1 MPREFSKADHIDR
14 VWRDH
19 ESAIRDFLAHVSAYQ
34 QLTNDVAYVLKTRLA
49 DAHIETARVASSV
62 QSLDAFVEDLAKD
75 RYRPQDAP
83 SSRANVQIV
92 FVYRSDKAAISD
104 IIEDNFEVVS
114 RVDKLEQQDEDAFG
128 YNALHYVV
136 KLPEAAAGAH
146 YLDTRELEC
155 EVCVRTVL
163 QDAWATVDNLL
174 VYKHAAAIPKAL
186 RRKLNTF
193 AALFENADDQLDQI
207 RRERGQYKTDIAAER
222 MDNTRDSQVFLSN
235 ELNLDTFIAF
245 LGWRFPDQTITDL
258 DDSVFYADHVRTLLQ
273 ALTSSGYTTLKEL
286 NALLE
291 HTDKARQ
298 AMSEYLA
305 ADPID
310 IVAQSLALR
319 ERHFR
324 ESHLSSEEQEII
336 NRYANYVEQG

>member
-1 MPREFSKADHIDR
+1 MPREFSKADHVDR

-19 ESAIRDFLAHVSAYQ
+19 QDAIREFLAHTSAYQ
-34 QLTNDVAYVLKTRLA
+34 QLSHDVAYVLRTRLN
-49 DAHIETARVASSV
+49 DAAIETARVTSSM
-62 QSLDAFVEDLAKD
+62 QSLDVFVQNLAKD
-75 RYRPQDAP
+75 RYRPQEVS
-83 SSRANVQIV
+83 SSRATVNVV
-92 FVYRSDKAAISD
+92 FVYRSDKTAITD

-114 RVDKLEQQDEDAFG
+114 QVDKLEQQDEDAFG

-136 KLPEAAAGAH
+136 KLPKAAAGAH

-163 QDAWATVDNLL
+163 QDAWATVDNHL
-174 VYKHAAAIPKAL
+174 VYKHDAAIPKAL
-186 RRKLNTF
+186 KRKLNTF

-207 RRERGQYKTDIAAER
+207 RRERGQYKDDIATER
-222 MDNTRDSQVFLSN
+222 TENSNDSQAFLSN
-235 ELNLDTFIAF
+235 ELNLDTFVAF
-245 LGWRFPDQTITDL
+245 LGWRFPNQTITDIE
-258 DDSVFYADHVRTLLQ
+258 DSVFYADHVRTLLT
-273 ALTSSGYTTLKEL
+273 ALTNNGYTTLKEL
-286 NALLE
+286 HALLE
-291 HTDKARQ
+291 RTDKARQ

-324 ESHLSSEEQEII
+324 ENHLSSEEQEII
-336 NRYANYVEQG
+336 NRYANYVEQE

>member
-19 ESAIRDFLAHVSAYQ
+19 EDAIRDFLARVSAYQ
-34 QLTNDVAYVLKTRLA
+34 QLSYDIAYVLETRLA
-49 DAHIETARVASSV
+49 DADIETARVTNHV
-62 QSLDAFVEDLAKD
+62 QSLDAFVQNLAKD
-75 RYRPQDAP
+75 RYRPQDIP
-83 SSRANVQIV
+83 SSRAHVNVV
-92 FVYRSDKAAISD
+92 FLYRSDKSAIAD

-114 RVDKLEQQDEDAFG
+114 QVDKLEQQDDDAFG
-128 YNALHYVV
+128 YNALHYVL

-146 YLDTRELEC
+146 YLDTRDLEC

-163 QDAWATVDNLL
+163 QDAWATVDNHM
-174 VYKHAAAIPKAL
+174 VYKHEAAIPKAL

-207 RRERGQYKTDIAAER
+207 RRERAQYKDDVASERAENAS
-222 MDNTRDSQVFLSN
+222 DGQAFLSN
-235 ELNLDTFIAF
+235 ELNLDTFVAF
-245 LGWRFPDQTITDL
+245 LGWRFPDQTITDIE
-258 DDSVFYADHVRTLLQ
+258 DSVFYADHMRTLLQ
-273 ALTSSGYTTLKEL
+273 ALTTSGYTTLKEL
-286 NALLE
+286 HGLLE
-291 HTDKARQ
+291 QTDKARQ
-298 AMSEYLA
+298 AMSEHLA

-324 ESHLSSEEQEII
+324 ENHLSSEEQEII

>member
-19 ESAIRDFLAHVSAYQ
+19 QDAVREFLAHTSAYQ
-34 QLTNDVAYVLKTRLA
+34 QLSHDVAYVLQNRLN
-49 DAHIETARVASSV
+49 DAAIETARVTSSV
-62 QSLDAFVEDLAKD
+62 QSLDVFVQNLAKD
-75 RYRPQDAP
+75 RYRPQDVS
-83 SSRANVQIV
+83 SSRATVNVV
-92 FVYRSDKAAISD
+92 FVYRSDKAAITD

-114 RVDKLEQQDEDAFG
+114 QVDKLEQQDEDAFG

-163 QDAWATVDNLL
+163 QDAWATVDNHL
-174 VYKHAAAIPKAL
+174 VYKHDAAIPKAL
-186 RRKLNTF
+186 KRKLNTF

-207 RRERGQYKTDIAAER
+207 RRERGQYKDDIAAER
-222 MDNTRDSQVFLSN
+222 TENSNDSQAFLSN
-235 ELNLDTFIAF
+235 ELNLDTFVAF
-245 LGWRFPDQTITDL
+245 LGWRFPSQTITDIE
-258 DDSVFYADHVRTLLQ
+258 DSVFYADHMRTLLT
-273 ALTSSGYTTLKEL
+273 ALTNNGYTTLKEL
-286 NALLE
+286 DALLE
-291 HTDKARQ
+291 RTDKARQ
-298 AMSEYLA
+298 AMSEHLA

-324 ESHLSSEEQEII
+324 ENHLSSEEQEII
-336 NRYANYVEQG
+336 NRYANYVEQE

>member
-14 VWRDH
+14 VWRDQ
-19 ESAIRDFLAHVSAYQ
+19 EDAIRDFLAHTSAYQ
-34 QLTNDVAYVLKTRLA
+34 QLSYDVAYVLQTRFKDA
-49 DAHIETARVASSV
+49 DIETARVTNQV
-62 QSLDAFVEDLAKD
+62 QSLDAFVQNLAKD
-75 RYRPQDAP
+75 RYSPNATP
-83 SSRANVQIV
+83 SSRATVDVV
-92 FVYRSDKAAISD
+92 FLYRSDKAAIID
-104 IIEDNFEVVS
+104 IIEDNFEVIS
-114 RVDKLEQQDEDAFG
+114 RLDKLEQQDEDTFG

-136 KLPEAAAGAH
+136 RLTEAAAGAH

-163 QDAWATVDNLL
+163 QDAWATVDNHL

-207 RRERGQYKTDIAAER
+207 RRERKQYKADVANERAE
-222 MDNTRDSQVFLSN
+222 DSHDSQAFLSN

-245 LGWRFPDQTITDL
+245 LGWRFPDHPITDI
-258 DDSVFYADHVRTLLQ
+258 DDSVFYADHMRTLLQ
-273 ALTSSGYTTLKEL
+273 ALTTSGYTTLQEL

-298 AMSEYLA
+298 AMSEHLA

-324 ESHLSSEEQEII
+324 DNHLSSEEQEII
-336 NRYANYVEQG
+336 GRYANYVEQG

>member
-19 ESAIRDFLAHVSAYQ
+19 QDAVREFLAHTSAYQ
-34 QLTNDVAYVLKTRLA
+34 QLSHDVAYVLQNRLN
-49 DAHIETARVASSV
+49 DAAIETARVTSSV
-62 QSLDAFVEDLAKD
+62 QSLDVFVQNLAKD
-75 RYRPQDAP
+75 RYRPQDVS
-83 SSRANVQIV
+83 SSRATVNVV
-92 FVYRSDKAAISD
+92 FVYRSDKAAITD

-114 RVDKLEQQDEDAFG
+114 QVDKLEQQDEDAFG

-163 QDAWATVDNLL
+163 QDAWATVDNHL
-174 VYKHAAAIPKAL
+174 VYKHDAAIPKAL
-186 RRKLNTF
+186 KRKLNTF

-207 RRERGQYKTDIAAER
+207 RRERGQYKDDIAAER
-222 MDNTRDSQVFLSN
+222 TENSNDSQAFLSN
-235 ELNLDTFIAF
+235 ELNLDTFVAF
-245 LGWRFPDQTITDL
+245 LGWRFPSQTITDIE
-258 DDSVFYADHVRTLLQ
+258 DSVFYADHMRTLLT
-273 ALTSSGYTTLKEL
+273 ALTNNGYTTLKEL
-286 NALLE
+286 HALLE
-291 HTDKARQ
+291 RTDKARQ
-298 AMSEYLA
+298 AMSEHLA

-324 ESHLSSEEQEII
+324 ENHLSSEEQEII
-336 NRYANYVEQG
+336 NRYANYVEQE

>member
-14 VWRDH
+14 VWLEHQD
-19 ESAIRDFLAHVSAYQ
+19 AIRDFLAHTSAYQ
-34 QLTNDVAYVLKTRLA
+34 QLSHDVAYVLKTRLT
-49 DAHIETARVASSV
+49 DAAIETARVTSYV
-62 QSLDAFVEDLAKD
+62 QSLDAFVDNLAKD

-83 SSRANVQIV
+83 NSRASVSVV
-92 FVYRSDKAAISD
+92 FVYRSDKAAIID

-146 YLDTRELEC
+146 FLDTRELEC

-163 QDAWATVDNLL
+163 QDAWATVDNHL

-207 RRERGQYKTDIAAER
+207 RRERKQYKDDIAAER
-222 MDNTRDSQVFLSN
+222 AEDSNDSQAFLSN
-235 ELNLDTFIAF
+235 ELNLDTFVAF
-245 LGWRFPDQTITDL
+245 LGWRFSDQAITDIE
-258 DDSVFYADHVRTLLQ
+258 DSVFYADHVRTLLT
-273 ALTSSGYTTLKEL
+273 ALTDSGYTTLKEL

-291 HTDKARQ
+291 RTDKARQ

-324 ESHLSSEEQEII
+324 ENHLSSEEQEII
-336 NRYANYVEQG
+336 SRYANYVEQE